1 MRLDIS
7 DMAQHDFSD
16 AIEEA
21 VTTMAA
27 PHEKL
32 AQSLAEL
39 ATLQDQGARVIR
51 SSRLSRTHR
60 ERLIKGGF
68 LEEVFKGWYLPGR
81 PGEPP
86 GNTAAWFAGMR
97 NFIGG
102 YCDDR
107 FGNDWHL
114 SPEQSIQLRSGE
126 RALPLQLQIWTK
138 GGHNQMVALPHGC
151 SLFLY
156 RAPGLLPSEAEPDQ
170 GGLRLVEL
178 APALVAVG
186 AGFFRQQTVAARIAL
201 SLVED
206 LTRLLTV
213 LLNGSHSVVAGRL
226 AGALRALG
234 RTAQADHI
242 VKTMKS
248 AGYVVIET
256 SPFDVVPPALPSGR
270 PESPYVQ
277 RLRVTWEQMRE
288 VVIGNLPAPKA
299 MPTDISVTLRDIED
313 RYVSDAYHSLSI
325 EGYRVTPAL
334 IERVRSG
341 NWDPDGQ
348 DKDAR
353 DAMAAKGYFEA
364 HAEVTAFIERKLK
377 SSLPTYAVPDALSNW
392 HRALFSPSVQAGLLK
407 PSDLAGWRND
417 QVYIRGAMH
426 VPLSK
431 EAVRDCMPVLF
442 ELIAAEPHPG
452 VRAVLGHFFF
462 VYIHPYMDGNGRLG
476 RFLMNAMLVTGGYV
490 WTVVP
495 VERRK
500 PYLEALEQASTGQ
513 DIAGFSAFIGK
524 LIREQTN
531 APLKRPT

>member
-1 MRLDIS
+1 
-7 DMAQHDFSD
+7 
-16 AIEEA
+16 
-21 VTTMAA
+21 MAA
-27 PHEKL
+27 PNEKL

-39 ATLQDQGARVIR
+39 AKLQDQGARVIR
-51 SSRLSRTHR
+51 SSQLSRTHR

-81 PGEPP
+81 PGAPL
-86 GNTAAWFAGMR
+86 GNTSAWFAGMR
-97 NFIGG
+97 NFISG

-114 SPEQSIQLRSGE
+114 SPEQSLQLRSGE
-126 RALPLQLQIWTK
+126 RALPPQLQIWTK
-138 GGHNQMVALPHGC
+138 GGHNQLVPLPHGC

-156 RAPGLLPSEAEPDQ
+156 RAPGLLPSKAEPDE
-170 GGLRLVEL
+170 GRLRLVEL
-178 APALVAVG
+178 APALVAVS
-186 AGFFRQQTVAARIAL
+186 AGFYQQQTVAARITM

-206 LTRLLTV
+206 STELLTV
-213 LLNGSHSVVAGRL
+213 LLDGSHSVVAGRL
-226 AGALRALG
+226 AGAFRALG
-234 RTAQADHI
+234 RAAQADNI

-256 SPFDVVPPALPSGR
+256 SPFDVVPPALPGGR

-288 VVIGNLPAPKA
+288 AAIENLPAPNA
-299 MPTDISVTLRDIED
+299 LPTDIGVALKDVED

-325 EGYRVTPAL
+325 EGYRVTPEL

-341 NWDPDGQ
+341 SWNPDGQ

-364 HAEVTAFIERKLK
+364 HTEVTAYIERKLK
-377 SSLPTYAVPDALSNW
+377 SSSPSYAVRDALSSW
-392 HRALFSPSVQAGLLK
+392 HRALFSPGVQAGLLK

-417 QVYIRGAMH
+417 QIYIRGAMH

-476 RFLMNAMLVTGGYV
+476 RFLMNAMLATGGYV

-495 VERRK
+495 VEQRK
-500 PYLEALEQASTGQ
+500 PYMEALEKASTGH
-513 DIAGFSAFIGK
+513 DIAGFSAFIGQ
-524 LIREQTN
+524 LIREQTD

>member
-1 MRLDIS
+1 
-7 DMAQHDFSD
+7 
-16 AIEEA
+16 
-21 VTTMAA
+21 MAA

-39 ATLQDQGARVIR
+39 AKLQTQGARVIR
-51 SSRLSRTHR
+51 STQLSRTHR

-68 LEEVFKGWYLPGR
+68 LEEVLKGWYLPSR
-81 PGEPP
+81 PGEPL
-86 GNTAAWFAGMR
+86 GSTAAWFAGMR
-97 NFIGG
+97 TFISG
-102 YCDDR
+102 YCDER
-107 FGNDWHL
+107 FGEDWHL
-114 SPEQSIQLRSGE
+114 SPEQSLQLRSGE

-138 GGHNQMVALPHGC
+138 AGHNQLVSLPHGC

-156 RAPGLLPSEAEPDQ
+156 RAPGVLPSKAEPDEQ
-170 GGLRLVEL
+170 GLRLVKL
-178 APALVAVG
+178 ANALVAIG
-186 AGFFRQQTVAARIAL
+186 AGFFQQQAVAARIAL
-201 SLVED
+201 GLVED
-206 LTRLLTV
+206 LSELLTV

-226 AGALRALG
+226 AGAFRALG
-234 RTAQADHI
+234 RAAHADTI
-242 VKTMKS
+242 VSTMKS
-248 AGYVVIET
+248 ADYVVIET
-256 SPFDVVPPALPSGR
+256 SPFDVVPPALPGGR

-288 VVIGNLPAPKA
+288 VVIANLPAPGA
-299 MPTDISVTLRDIED
+299 PPTDISAALKEVED

-325 EGYRVTPAL
+325 EGYRVTPEL
-334 IERVRSG
+334 IDRVRSG
-341 NWDPDGQ
+341 TWNPDGA
-348 DKDAR
+348 DVGVR

-364 HAEVTAFIERKLK
+364 HTEVAAFIERELNNPH
-377 SSLPTYAVPDALSNW
+377 PTYAVRDALSSW

-431 EAVRDCMPVLF
+431 EAVRECMPVLF

-476 RFLMNAMLVTGGYV
+476 RFLMNALLVTGGYV

-495 VERRK
+495 VEQRK
-500 PYLEALEQASTGQ
+500 PYMDALEEASTGH
-513 DIAGFSAFIGK
+513 DIAGLSAFIGQ
-524 LIREQTN
+524 LIREQTT
-531 APLKRPT
+531 APLKRSVSDKP

>member
-1 MRLDIS
+1 
-7 DMAQHDFSD
+7 
-16 AIEEA
+16 
-21 VTTMAA
+21 MAA

-39 ATLQDQGARVIR
+39 AKLQDQGARVIR
-51 SSRLSRTHR
+51 SSQLSRTHK
-60 ERLIKGGF
+60 ERLMKSGF
-68 LEEVFKGWYLPGR
+68 LEEVFKGWYLPSR
-81 PGEPP
+81 PGEPL
-86 GNTAAWFAGMR
+86 GSTSAWFAGMR
-97 NFIGG
+97 NFISG

-107 FGNDWHL
+107 FSADWHL
-114 SPEQSIQLRSGE
+114 SPEQSLLLHSGE

-138 GGHNQMVALPHGC
+138 VGHNQLVPLPHGC

-156 RAPGLLPSEAEPDQ
+156 RAPKLLPSKAEADE
-170 GGLRLVEL
+170 GGLRLGEL
-178 APALVAVG
+178 APALVAVN
-186 AGFFRQQTVAARIAL
+186 AGFFQQQTVAARITL

-206 LTRLLTV
+206 STELLTV
-213 LLNGSHSVVAGRL
+213 LLNGSHSVIAGRL
-226 AGALRALG
+226 AGAFRALG
-234 RTAQADHI
+234 RTSQADTL
-242 VKTMKS
+242 VNTMKS
-248 AGYVVIET
+248 VGYVVIES
-256 SPFDVVPPALPSGR
+256 SPFDVPPPVLLGGR

-277 RLRVTWEQMRE
+277 RLRVTWERMRE
-288 VVIGNLPAPKA
+288 VVIENLPVPSAL
-299 MPTDISVTLRDIED
+299 PTDIGAALKDVED

-325 EGYRVTPAL
+325 EGYRVTPEL

-364 HAEVTAFIERKLK
+364 HTEVKAFIARELN
-377 SSLPTYAVPDALSNW
+377 SANPTYAVRDALSNW
-392 HRALFSPSVQAGLLK
+392 HRALFSPSVQAGMLK

-490 WTVVP
+490 WTIVP
-495 VERRK
+495 VKQRK
-500 PYLEALEQASTGQ
+500 PYMDALEEASTGQ
-513 DIAGFSAFIGK
+513 DVAGFSAFLGQ
-524 LIREQTN
+524 LIREQTV
-531 APLKRPT
+531 APLKRPA

>member
-1 MRLDIS
+1 MS
-7 DMAQHDFSD
+7 
-16 AIEEA
+16 
-21 VTTMAA
+21 
-27 PHEKL
+27 
-32 AQSLAEL
+32 QSLAEL
-39 ATLQDQGARVIR
+39 VKLQDQGARVIR
-51 SSRLSRTHR
+51 SSQLSRTHW

-68 LEEVFKGWYLPGR
+68 LGEVFKGWYLPSK

-86 GNTAAWFAGMR
+86 ESSSAWFAGMR
-97 NFIGG
+97 NFISG

-107 FGNDWHL
+107 FCNDWHL
-114 SPEQSIQLRSGE
+114 SPEQSLRLRSGE

-138 GGHNQMVALPHGC
+138 GGHNQLVTLLHGC

-156 RAPGLLPSEAEPDQ
+156 RAPGLLPSKVEPDE

-186 AGFFRQQTVAARIAL
+186 ASFFQQQTMSARISL
-201 SLVED
+201 SLIED
-206 LTRLLTV
+206 LTELLTV
-213 LLNGSHSVVAGRL
+213 LLDGSHSVVAGRL

-234 RTAQADHI
+234 RTAQANNI
-242 VKTMKS
+242 VNTMKS
-248 AGYVVIET
+248 ADYVVIET
-256 SPFDVVPPALPSGR
+256 SPFDVIPPALPGSR

-288 VVIGNLPAPKA
+288 VVIENLPAPNALPAVIGAALK
-299 MPTDISVTLRDIED
+299 DVED
-313 RYVSDAYHSLSI
+313 RYISDAYHSLSI

-341 NWDPDGQ
+341 QWDPDGQ
-348 DKDAR
+348 DRGAR

-364 HAEVTAFIERKLK
+364 HTEVVAFIERELK
-377 SSLPTYAVPDALSNW
+377 TLNPTYGVRDPLSSW

-417 QVYIRGAMH
+417 QVFIRGAMH

-442 ELIAAEPHPG
+442 ELIAAEPHAV

-495 VERRK
+495 VEQRK
-500 PYLEALEQASTGQ
+500 AYMGALDKASTGQ
-513 DIAGFSAFIGK
+513 DITGFSAFIGQ
-524 LIREQTN
+524 LIREQTL
-531 APLKRPT
+531 APLMRPT

>member
-1 MRLDIS
+1 
-7 DMAQHDFSD
+7 
-16 AIEEA
+16 
-21 VTTMAA
+21 MAA
-27 PHEKL
+27 PNEKL

-39 ATLQDQGARVIR
+39 AKLQDQGARVIR
-51 SSRLSRTHR
+51 SSQLSRTHR

-81 PGEPP
+81 PGAPL
-86 GNTAAWFAGMR
+86 GNTSAWFAGMR
-97 NFIGG
+97 NFISG

-114 SPEQSIQLRSGE
+114 SPEQSLQLRSGE
-126 RALPLQLQIWTK
+126 RALPPQLQIWTK
-138 GGHNQMVALPHGC
+138 GGHNQLVPLPHGC

-156 RAPGLLPSEAEPDQ
+156 RAPGLLPSKAEPDE
-170 GGLRLVEL
+170 GRLRLVEL
-178 APALVAVG
+178 APALVAVS
-186 AGFFRQQTVAARIAL
+186 AGFYQQQTVAARITM

-206 LTRLLTV
+206 STELLTV
-213 LLNGSHSVVAGRL
+213 LLDGSHSVVAGRL
-226 AGALRALG
+226 AGAFRALG
-234 RTAQADHI
+234 RAAQADNI

-256 SPFDVVPPALPSGR
+256 SPFDVVPPALPGGR

-288 VVIGNLPAPKA
+288 AAIENLPAPNA
-299 MPTDISVTLRDIED
+299 LPTDIGVALKDVED

-325 EGYRVTPAL
+325 EGYRVTPEL

-341 NWDPDGQ
+341 SWNPDGQ

-364 HAEVTAFIERKLK
+364 HTEVTAYIERKLK
-377 SSLPTYAVPDALSNW
+377 SSSPSYAVRDALSSW
-392 HRALFSPSVQAGLLK
+392 HRALFSPGVQAGLLK

-417 QVYIRGAMH
+417 QLYIRGAMH

-476 RFLMNAMLVTGGYV
+476 RFLMNAMLATGGYV

-495 VERRK
+495 VEQRK
-500 PYLEALEQASTGQ
+500 PYMEALEKASTGH
-513 DIAGFSAFIGK
+513 DIAGFSAFIGQ
-524 LIREQTN
+524 LIREQTD

>member
-1 MRLDIS
+1 
-7 DMAQHDFSD
+7 
-16 AIEEA
+16 
-21 VTTMAA
+21 MAA
-27 PHEKL
+27 PNEKL

-39 ATLQDQGARVIR
+39 AKLQAQGARVIR
-51 SSRLSRTHR
+51 SAQLSRTHR
-60 ERLIKGGF
+60 ERLMKSGF
-68 LEEVFKGWYLPGR
+68 LDEVFKGWYLPSR
-81 PGEPP
+81 PGEPLHS
-86 GNTAAWFAGMR
+86 TSAWFAGMR
-97 NFIGG
+97 NFISG

-107 FGNDWHL
+107 FGADWHL
-114 SPEQSIQLRSGE
+114 SPEHSLQLRSGE

-138 GGHNQMVALPHGC
+138 AGHNQLVVLPHGC

-156 RAPGLLPSEAEPDQ
+156 RAPNMLPSKAEPDE

-206 LTRLLTV
+206 LSALLTV

-234 RTAQADHI
+234 RTAHADTI
-242 VKTMKS
+242 VRTMKS
-248 AGYVVIET
+248 ADYVVIET
-256 SPFDVVPPALPSGR
+256 SPFEVVQPALPGGR

-277 RLRVTWEQMRE
+277 RLRVTWAQMRE
-288 VVIGNLPAPKA
+288 VAMANLPTPSTLT
-299 MPTDISVTLRDIED
+299 TDIKAALQEVED

-334 IERVRSG
+334 VERVRTG
-341 NWDPDGQ
+341 HWDTDGPDAG
-348 DKDAR
+348 AR

-364 HAEVTAFIERKLK
+364 HTEVAAFVARTLSE
-377 SSLPTYAVPDALSNW
+377 SNPTYAVRDALGSW
-392 HRALFSPSVQAGLLK
+392 HLALFSPSVQAGLLK
-407 PSDLAGWRND
+407 PSDLAGWRNE
-417 QVYIRGAMH
+417 QVYISGAMH

-442 ELIAAEPHPG
+442 ELISEEQHPG

-500 PYLEALEQASTGQ
+500 PYMDALEKASTGH
-513 DIAGFSAFIGK
+513 DIGPFSAFLGQ
-524 LIREQTN
+524 LIREQT
-531 APLKRPT
+531 ATPLKQPT

>member
-1 MRLDIS
+1 
-7 DMAQHDFSD
+7 
-16 AIEEA
+16 
-21 VTTMAA
+21 
-27 PHEKL
+27 
-32 AQSLAEL
+32 
-39 ATLQDQGARVIR
+39 
-51 SSRLSRTHR
+51 
-60 ERLIKGGF
+60 
-68 LEEVFKGWYLPGR
+68 
-81 PGEPP
+81 
-86 GNTAAWFAGMR
+86 MR
-97 NFIGG
+97 NFISG
-102 YCDDR
+102 YCDAR

-114 SPEQSIQLRSGE
+114 SPEQSLQLRSGE

-138 GGHNQMVALPHGC
+138 GGHNQLVTLPHGC

-156 RAPGLLPSEAEPDQ
+156 RAPGLLPSKAEPDE

-178 APALVAVG
+178 APALVTVS
-186 AGFFRQQTVAARIAL
+186 AGFYRQQHVAARIAM

-206 LTRLLTV
+206 STELLTV

-226 AGALRALG
+226 AGAFRALG
-234 RTAQADHI
+234 RTALADNI
-242 VKTMKS
+242 VQTMKS
-248 AGYVVIET
+248 AAYVVLES
-256 SPFDVVPPALPSGR
+256 SPFDVIPSALPGGR

-288 VVIGNLPAPKA
+288 IAIENLPAPNA
-299 MPTDISVTLRDIED
+299 RPTDIVQTLKDVED

-325 EGYRVTPAL
+325 EGYRVTPEL

-353 DAMAAKGYFEA
+353 DAIAAKGYFEA
-364 HAEVTAFIERKLK
+364 HTEVCTFIERTLK
-377 SSLPTYAVPDALSNW
+377 GSSPSYALHEALGSW
-392 HRALFSPSVQAGLLK
+392 YRALLSPSVQAGLLK
-407 PSDLAGWRND
+407 PSDLAGWRNE

-442 ELIAAEPHPG
+442 DLITAEPHPG

-476 RFLMNAMLVTGGYV
+476 RFLMNAMLATGGYV

-495 VERRK
+495 VEQRK
-500 PYLEALEQASTGQ
+500 TYMEALEAASAGHDITGF
-513 DIAGFSAFIGK
+513 AAFIGQ
-524 LIREQTN
+524 LIREQTHTG
-531 APLKRPT
+531 PLPLRAGPE

>member
-1 MRLDIS
+1 
-7 DMAQHDFSD
+7 
-16 AIEEA
+16 
-21 VTTMAA
+21 MAA
-27 PHEKL
+27 PNEKL

-39 ATLQDQGARVIR
+39 AKLQDQGARVIR
-51 SSRLSRTHR
+51 SSQLSRTHR

-81 PGEPP
+81 PGAPL
-86 GNTAAWFAGMR
+86 GNTSAWFAGMR
-97 NFIGG
+97 NFISG

-114 SPEQSIQLRSGE
+114 SPEQSLQLRSGE
-126 RALPLQLQIWTK
+126 RALPPQLQIWTK
-138 GGHNQMVALPHGC
+138 GGHNQLVPLPHGC

-156 RAPGLLPSEAEPDQ
+156 RAPGLLPSKAEPDE
-170 GGLRLVEL
+170 GRLRLVEL
-178 APALVAVG
+178 APALVAVS
-186 AGFFRQQTVAARIAL
+186 AGFYQQQTVAARITM

-206 LTRLLTV
+206 STELLTV
-213 LLNGSHSVVAGRL
+213 LLDGSHSVVAGRL
-226 AGALRALG
+226 AGAFRALG
-234 RTAQADHI
+234 RAAQADNI

-256 SPFDVVPPALPSGR
+256 SPFDVVPPALPGGR

-288 VVIGNLPAPKA
+288 AAIENLPAPNA
-299 MPTDISVTLRDIED
+299 LPTDIGVALKDVED

-325 EGYRVTPAL
+325 EGYRVTPEL

-341 NWDPDGQ
+341 SWNPDGQ

-364 HAEVTAFIERKLK
+364 HTEVTAYIERKLK
-377 SSLPTYAVPDALSNW
+377 SSSPSYAVRDALSSW
-392 HRALFSPSVQAGLLK
+392 HRALFSPGVQAGLLK

-476 RFLMNAMLVTGGYV
+476 RFLMNAMLATGGYV

-495 VERRK
+495 VEQRK
-500 PYLEALEQASTGQ
+500 PYMEALEKASTGH
-513 DIAGFSAFIGK
+513 DIAGFSAFIGQ
-524 LIREQTN
+524 LIREQTD